1 MTNANEVLSSLQSAF
16 PGAVTEPKVESEKK
30 LWVSA
35 DSKKLVDI
43 CKFMRDKL
51 GFDHYSGCAG
61 VDWIARKE
69 FEVVEIMA
77 SYDAS
82 NSVVAMLK
90 VKTPRDKPSV
100 PSLTGLFWNANW
112 YEREAWEMFGINFEG
127 HPELYPLILVD
138 ELVGSWP
145 WRKDFKGYPDTTTG
159 NRIVEKV
166 TADGYTEYSV
176 APHPAE
182 IEAGTVPTERPKY
195 PSFRERQERD
205 IKSDSEM
212 IMHLGPQHAMVPG
225 PFLLD
230 VLVEGERVRKA
241 YLDIGYIH
249 KGIEKIMENRTWLQ
263 GITYTDRMCYV
274 ASLTNNECYCGCI
287 EKLLG
292 LEVPLRAQYIRVIL
306 EELSRIQSHLIGTGE
321 FLTLVA
327 GVGYAP
333 WQYMIIDREDIISLI
348 ESVTGARL
356 THTFVRFGGIRND
369 LPEGFADKCRKTL
382 EYIDSRTKEYIE
394 LFEQDPLYHMRLE
407 NVGSIKPED
416 GKRMG
421 AAGPVLRATGVDYD
435 MRKVDPYLTYP
446 ELDFKVCTGKRG
458 DSADRID
465 VRMREILESIHIIEQ
480 CLDRI
485 PEGPIKT
492 EVKVPKKI
500 PAGEAYYRVEDPRG
514 EMGMYVISDGG
525 DKPYRVKVR
534 GPFYA
539 TFQTLTPL
547 LEGMYLADVV
557 ATAGSMD
564 GCPSEADR

>member
-1 MTNANEVLSSLQSAF
+1 MTTASEVLSSIQSAF
-16 PGAVTEPKVESEKK
+16 PGAVLDSRVESDRR
-30 LWVSA
+30 LWA
-35 DSKKLVDI
+35 TIDSNKILDV
-43 CKFMRDKL
+43 CKHLSSKHN
-51 GFDHYSGCAG
+51 FDHYSGSAG

-69 FEVVEIMA
+69 MEVVEIMA
-77 SYDAS
+77 SHGAHQ
-82 NSVVAMLK
+82 VVAMLK
-90 VKTPRDKPSV
+90 VKTPRENPSV
-100 PSLTGLFWNANW
+100 KSLTGLYWNANW
-112 YEREAWEMFGINFEG
+112 YEREIWEMFGINFEG
-127 HPELYPLILVD
+127 HPEQYPLLLSD
-138 ELVGSWP
+138 ELMGAWP
-145 WRKDFKGYPDTTTG
+145 WRKDYKGYPDLTTG
-159 NRIVEKV
+159 ERAVEI
-166 TADGYTEYSV
+166 TTPEGYTEYRI
-176 APHPAE
+176 PPTPAE
-182 IEAGTVPTERPKY
+182 VEAGTVVVERPKY
-195 PSFRERQERD
+195 PSFREREELE

-230 VLVEGERVRKA
+230 ILVEGERVKKA
-241 YLDIGYIH
+241 FLDLGYIH

-274 ASLTNNECYCGCI
+274 ASLSNNECYCGGV
-287 EKLLG
+287 EKILG
-292 LEVPLRAQYIRVIL
+292 LEVPQRAQYIRVIL

-333 WQYMIIDREDIISLI
+333 WQYMIMDREKIISLI

-356 THTFVRFGGIRND
+356 THTFVRFGGVRND
-369 LPEGFADKCRKTL
+369 LPEGFALQCKKVL
-382 EYIDSRTKEYIE
+382 PYMKSRTEEFIE
-394 LFEQDPLYHMRLE
+394 LFAQDPIYSARME
-407 NVGSIKPED
+407 NIGSITPD
-416 GKRMG
+416 TAKRMG
-421 AAGPVLRATGVDYD
+421 CSGRVLRAAGVAYD
-435 MRKVDPYLTYP
+435 MRKEDPILVYP
-446 ELDFKVCTGKRG
+446 ELDFKVVTGTRG

-465 VRMREILESIHIIEQ
+465 VTLREILESIHIIEQ

-485 PEGPIKT
+485 PSGPIKT
-492 EVKVPKKI
+492 EAKIPKKV

-547 LEGMYLADVV
+547 LEGVYIADAV
-557 ATAGSMD
+557 AIAGSMD

>member
-1 MTNANEVLSSLQSAF
+1 LTNASEVLSSIQSAF
-16 PGAVTEPKVESEKK
+16 PGAVLDSRVESDRRLWATIDSNKIIDVCKHLTTK
-30 LWVSA
+30 LN
-35 DSKKLVDI
+35 
-43 CKFMRDKL
+43 
-51 GFDHYSGCAG
+51 FDHYSGAAG

-69 FEVVEIMA
+69 MEVVEILA
-77 SYDAS
+77 SHGTHQ
-82 NSVVAMLK
+82 VVAMLK
-90 VKTPRDKPSV
+90 VKTPRATPSV
-100 PSLTGLFWNANW
+100 KSLTGLYWNANW
-112 YEREAWEMFGINFEG
+112 YEREIWEMFGINFEG
-127 HPELYPLILVD
+127 HPELYPLLLSD
-138 ELVGSWP
+138 ELMGAWP
-145 WRKDFKGYPDTTTG
+145 WRKDYKGYPDLTTG
-159 NRIVEKV
+159 ERAVAITTPE
-166 TADGYTEYSV
+166 GYTEYRI
-176 APHPAE
+176 PPTPAE
-182 IEAGTVPTERPKY
+182 VEAGTVVTERPKY
-195 PSFRERQERD
+195 PTFREREEKE

-241 YLDIGYIH
+241 FLDLGYIH

-274 ASLTNNECYCGCI
+274 ASLSNNECYCGAV
-287 EKLLG
+287 EKILG

-321 FLTLVA
+321 FLTLIA

-333 WQYMIIDREDIISLI
+333 WQYMIIDRENIISLI

-356 THTFVRFGGIRND
+356 THTFVRFGGVRND
-369 LPEGFADKCRKTL
+369 LPAGFADQCRKVL
-382 EYIDSRTKEYIE
+382 PYMKSRTKEFIE
-394 LFEQDPLYHMRLE
+394 LFAQDPIYHKRMD
-407 NVGSIKPED
+407 NVGIIRPD
-416 GKRMG
+416 DAKRMG
-421 AAGPVLRATGVDYD
+421 VSGPPLRATGVAYD
-435 MRKVDPYLTYP
+435 IRKEDPILVYP
-446 ELDFKVCTGKRG
+446 ELDFKVITGTTG

-465 VRMREILESIHIIEQ
+465 VRLREILESIHIIEQ
-480 CLDRI
+480 CLDKI
-485 PEGPIKT
+485 PEGPIRT
-492 EVKVPKKI
+492 EAKIPKKV

-547 LEGMYLADVV
+547 LEGVYIADAV
-557 ATAGSMD
+557 AIAGSMD

>member
-1 MTNANEVLSSLQSAF
+1 MTTASEVLAGVQSAF
-16 PGAVTEPKVESEKK
+16 PGAVLESRVESDRR
-30 LWVSA
+30 LWA
-35 DSKKLVDI
+35 TIDSKKIVDV
-43 CKFMRDKL
+43 CKYLRDKQS
-51 GFDHYSGCAG
+51 FDHYSGAAG
-61 VDWIARKE
+61 VDWIARNE
-69 FEVVEIMA
+69 MEVVEIMA
-77 SYDAS
+77 SHGAHQ
-82 NSVVAMLK
+82 VVAMLK
-90 VKTPRDKPSV
+90 VKTPRDNPSV
-100 PSLTGLFWNANW
+100 KSLTGLFWNANW

-127 HPELYPLILVD
+127 HPELYPLLLGD
-138 ELVGSWP
+138 ELIGSWP
-145 WRKDFKGYPDTTTG
+145 WRKDFKGYPDLTTG
-159 NRIVEKV
+159 QRAVEIV
-166 TADGYTEYSV
+166 TAEGYTQYRI
-176 APHPAE
+176 PPTPAE

-195 PSFRERQERD
+195 PSFRERQEQD

-212 IMHLGPQHAMVPG
+212 IMHMGPQHAMVPG

-230 VLVEGERVRKA
+230 VLVEGERVKKA
-241 YLDIGYIH
+241 YLDLGYIH

-274 ASLTNNECYCGCI
+274 ASLSNNECYCGAV

-292 LEVPLRAQYIRVIL
+292 LEVPERAQYIRVIL

-321 FLTLVA
+321 FLTLIA

-333 WQYMIIDREDIISLI
+333 WQYMIIDREQIISLI

-356 THTFVRFGGIRND
+356 THTFVRFGGVRND
-369 LPEGFADKCRKTL
+369 LPEGFADKCRPVMN
-382 EYIDSRTKEYIE
+382 YMRSRVNEFIE
-394 LFEQDPLYHMRLE
+394 LFEQDPIYHLRMD
-407 NVGSIKPED
+407 NVGSIRPD
-416 GKRMG
+416 DAKRMG
-421 AAGPVLRATGVDYD
+421 VSGPPLRATGVAYD
-435 MRKVDPYLTYP
+435 MRVEDPILLYP
-446 ELDFKVCTGKRG
+446 DLDFKVITGTKG

-465 VRMREILESIHIIEQ
+465 VRLREILESIHIIEQ

-485 PEGPIKT
+485 PAGPIKT
-492 EVKVPKKI
+492 ETKVPKKV

-547 LEGMYLADVV
+547 LEGVFIADVV
-557 ATAGSMD
+557 AIAGSMD

>member
-1 MTNANEVLSSLQSAF
+1 MTTANEVLSSIQSAF
-16 PGAVTEPKVESEKK
+16 PGAVLDSRVESDRRLWATIDSNKILDVCKHLSSK
-30 LWVSA
+30 LN
-35 DSKKLVDI
+35 
-43 CKFMRDKL
+43 
-51 GFDHYSGCAG
+51 FDHYSGSAG

-69 FEVVEIMA
+69 MEVVEIMA
-77 SYDAS
+77 SHGAHQ
-82 NSVVAMLK
+82 VVAMLK
-90 VKTPRDKPSV
+90 VKTPRENPSV
-100 PSLTGLFWNANW
+100 KSLTGLYWNANW
-112 YEREAWEMFGINFEG
+112 YEREIWEMFGINFEG
-127 HPELYPLILVD
+127 HPEQYPLLLSD
-138 ELVGSWP
+138 ELMGAWP
-145 WRKDFKGYPDTTTG
+145 WRKDYKGYPDLTTG
-159 NRIVEKV
+159 ERAVEI
-166 TADGYTEYSV
+166 TTPDGYTEYRI
-176 APHPAE
+176 PPTPAE
-182 IEAGTVPTERPKY
+182 VEAGTVVVERPKY
-195 PSFRERQERD
+195 PSFREREEME

-230 VLVEGERVRKA
+230 ILVEGERVKKA
-241 YLDIGYIH
+241 FLDLGYIH

-274 ASLTNNECYCGCI
+274 ASLSNNECYCGAV
-287 EKLLG
+287 EKILG
-292 LEVPLRAQYIRVIL
+292 LEVPQRAQYIRVIL

-333 WQYMIIDREDIISLI
+333 WQYMIMDREKIISLI

-356 THTFVRFGGIRND
+356 THTFVRFGGVRND
-369 LPEGFADKCRKTL
+369 LPEGFAEQCKKVL
-382 EYIDSRTKEYIE
+382 PYMKSRTEEFIE
-394 LFEQDPLYHMRLE
+394 LFAQDSIYSARME
-407 NVGSIKPED
+407 NIGSITPETA
-416 GKRMG
+416 KRMG
-421 AAGPVLRATGVDYD
+421 VSGPPLRATGVAYD
-435 MRKVDPYLTYP
+435 MRKEDPILLYP
-446 ELDFKVCTGKRG
+446 DLDFKVVTGTRG

-465 VRMREILESIHIIEQ
+465 VRLREILESIHIIEQ

-485 PEGPIKT
+485 PSGPIKT
-492 EVKVPKKI
+492 EAKIPKKV

-547 LEGMYLADVV
+547 LEGVYIADAV
-557 ATAGSMD
+557 AIAGSMD